1 MRAETRQNRSIAAEA
16 PRSSEASSPNLASDT
31 TAIQSDKRAVQTLL
45 WALKPLL
52 NLRGSRSIP
61 LPYATTFLM
70 VALDEGQGVNAY
82 ARAFGMHRAK
92 MSRYLRDIGRMA
104 RNGGPGLGLVAVEPH
119 PNDPVRSQ
127 VFLTAKGRGI
137 ADAVFAQLQRLSA
150 SEQTI
155 TTSSKKDRRGNR
167 SSNHRSGRFGR
178 RGQSLT

>member
-1 MRAETRQNRSIAAEA
+1 
-16 PRSSEASSPNLASDT
+16 
-31 TAIQSDKRAVQTLL
+31 
-45 WALKPLL
+45 
-52 NLRGSRSIP
+52 
-61 LPYATTFLM
+61 M